1 MFLLALFIMKFCFNN
16 YISGILFLSVS
27 LFSQSKVFSQVL
39 PETTFGAP
47 LDIPLHLSGNFSDLR
62 LNHFH
67 AGYDLRTQSETGK
80 FVYAA
85 EDGFISRIKIE
96 PGGYGKAIYIE
107 HPNGYTT
114 VYGHLE
120 QFAEPIKQVV
130 LAEQYRVSSFSIDF
144 NPMPKIFVKR
154 GELIAYSGNTG
165 GSSGPHLHFE
175 IRKTETQEPVSPHRF
190 GIPLKD
196 RFSVV
201 LDDLYLYPMDK
212 ASSVNGLRTK
222 AKFNI
227 VAQKSGKWK
236 VSVKKPIT
244 AYGKIGVG
252 IDAYSR
258 NSASYR
264 HGLRIVRM
272 EVDDTTVFNFQMDA
286 FNYNETRMVN
296 SVCDYAERMKT
307 SKRIF
312 KLFVDPGNKL
322 RCIRATNRGI
332 LSVTDDSSPIKI
344 NIYAE
349 DMFGN
354 NAIVSFYIHA
364 QKTKS
369 KGIAIS
375 RNVIGWQNE
384 YKLQRNNLSFI
395 IPKGALYDSIPLL
408 YKEIPA
414 RKNTLTPVYSF
425 GNDYIPL
432 QVAATVLIKKPI
444 VQSSLKKKLTIVGV
458 TDKGSIY
465 GINTH
470 SKGEWLEANTRVLG
484 RFSVALDTV
493 APEIRPIT
501 LYRESDMTDKKFLVF
516 KVTDNLSGINID
528 GRIDGKWVMVEQ
540 DPKTNSIFYE
550 FDPVR
555 MPFGKQ
561 HVLQLTVTDDCG
573 NSTTFK
579 ANFYK

>member
-1 MFLLALFIMKFCFNN
+1 MKFCLNN
-16 YISGILFLSVS
+16 YITVCLVLSVFL
-27 LFSQSKVFSQVL
+27 LFQNKIFAQNLSEITL
-39 PETTFGAP
+39 GAP

-120 QFAEPIKQVV
+120 QFVEPIKEVV
-130 LAEQYRVSSFSIDF
+130 LAEQYRVSSFSVDF
-144 NPMPKIFVKR
+144 NPLPKIFVKR
-154 GELIAYSGNTG
+154 GELIAFSGNTG

-175 IRKTETQEPVSPHRF
+175 IRKTETQEPVSPHTF
-190 GIPLKD
+190 GLPLKD
-196 RFSVV
+196 RFSVM
-201 LDDLYLYPMDK
+201 LDDLYLYPMDRN
-212 ASSVNGLRTK
+212 SWVNGLKTK
-222 AKFNI
+222 ARFNI

-244 AYGKIGVG
+244 AYGNIGVG

-258 NSASYR
+258 NSASYK

-272 EVDDTTVFNFQMDA
+272 EVEDMTVFNFQMDA

-296 SVCDYAERMKT
+296 SVCDYAERMRT

-322 RCIRATNRGI
+322 RCIRATNRGV
-332 LSVTDDSSPIKI
+332 LSIIDGSSPIKI

-354 NAIVSFYIHA
+354 DASVSFYIHA
-364 QKTKS
+364 QKPKN
-369 KGIAIS
+369 KGVETS
-375 RNVIGWQNE
+375 RNAIGWQNE
-384 YKLQRNNLSFI
+384 YKLQRNGFSFT
-395 IPKGALYDSIPLL
+395 IPQGALYDSIPLL
-408 YKEIPA
+408 YKEMPGK
-414 RKNTLTPVYSF
+414 RNTLTPVYSF

-432 QVAATVLIKKPI
+432 HVAATVSIKKPT
-444 VQSSLKKKLTIVGV
+444 VQASLKKKLTIVGV
-458 TDKGSIY
+458 TDKGVIY
-465 GINTH
+465 GINTRT
-470 SKGEWLEANTRVLG
+470 KGEWLEANTRVLG

-501 LYRESDMTDKKFLVF
+501 LNRESDMTDKKFLIF
-516 KVTDNLSGINID
+516 KVTDNLSGINIE
-528 GRIDGKWVMVEQ
+528 GKIDGKWVMFEQ

-555 MPFGKQ
+555 MTFGKQ
-561 HVLQLTVTDDCG
+561 HTLQLIVTDDCG
-573 NSTTFK
+573 NIAKYNVS
-579 ANFYK
+579 FYK